1 MAAQTQTA
9 GANDSPSRHIVTK
22 TVKTIVPTTEEC
34 AYTQFYCEENVWR
47 LCEYVRTHEGQE
59 LVKCFVVFIS
69 NESRCVPLW
78 RQRIGKSEDK
88 LITWDYSNIF
98 TCVAPS
104 EKDYHVL
111 FMYEPDE
118 RCLVFDLDSDLPF
131 PTYFHKYVTETL
143 RTDHILRPEHH
154 RYFRVVPAS
163 VFLQKF
169 ASDRRH
175 MRREDGT
182 WMHPPPPTPA
192 IATPESVHNL
202 DDFISMDSKRGVGTV
217 YNLQDF
223 VRRFYKNM

>member
-1 MAAQTQTA
+1 MSLQVAFNGTLIAIMAAQTHTS
-9 GANDSPSRHIVTK
+9 GDTDSPSRRIVAK
-22 TVKTIVPTTEEC
+22 PVKTIVPAAEDC
-34 AYTQFYCEENVWR
+34 PYTQFYCEENVWR
-47 LCEYVRTHEGQE
+47 LCEYVRCHEPSD
-59 LVKCFVVFIS
+59 LVKCHVVFIS

-78 RQRIGKSEDK
+78 RQRMGKSEDK
-88 LITWDYSNIF
+88 LVTWDY
-98 TCVAPS
+98 
-104 EKDYHVL
+104 HVV
-111 FMYEPDE
+111 FMYEPDD

-143 RTDHILRPEHH
+143 RTDHILSPEHY

-182 WMHPPPPTPA
+182 WIQPPPSTPP
-192 IATPESVHNL
+192 ISTPESVHNI
-202 DDFISMDSKRGVGTV
+202 DDFISMDPKRGFGTV

-223 VRRFYKNM
+223 VRRFYKNL